1 MVAVSLKKFFQA
13 EDGIR
18 DRLLSRGLGDVY
30 KRQVLAW
37 IKESDELSDVSFCD
51 AGCGVG
57 SLSLPLAAMGAD
69 SISASDISEAMAQE
83 AERRAREA
91 GLDMAKLNFFASDL
105 ESLSGSFH
113 TVCCLDVFIHYP
125 QQPAEEMVKHLCSL
139 TEERLIVSFAPY
151 TLSLIHI

>member
-1 MVAVSLKKFFQA
+1 MVYPHRQPEPAA
-13 EDGIR
+13 GGDG
-18 DRLLSRGLGDVY
+18 G
-30 KRQVLAW
+30 QP
-37 IKESDELSDVSFCD
+37 E
-51 AGCGVG
+51 
-57 SLSLPLAAMGAD
+57 P

-139 TEERLIVSFAPY
+139 TKSG
-151 TLSLIHI
+151 